1 MNPQTVSGQQEKS
14 SIQTGDNK
22 MLRDNVLTPTAESV
36 GGMLAE
42 RATIRQRLT
51 RQKFELEKRLDEINA
66 ALDVMDEQPQV
77 AELVERLMR
86 VI

>member
-1 MNPQTVSGQQEKS
+1 
-14 SIQTGDNK
+14 
-22 MLRDNVLTPTAESV
+22 MLGKTDYPVAETT

-51 RQKFELEKRLDEINA
+51 RQKSELEKRLDEINA

>member
-1 MNPQTVSGQQEKS
+1 
-14 SIQTGDNK
+14 
-22 MLRDNVLTPTAESV
+22 MLGKTDYPTPTTDQAV
-36 GGMLAE
+36 GVLAE

-51 RQKFELEKRLDEINA
+51 RQKFELEKRLNEINL